1 MYTHP
6 FFPPFFGPNFWLF
19 SVIMIPCFFVQ
30 SVLGDLHLY
39 LFVFIL
45 LGYDFLDVDAM
56 GLHRVYIDVA
66 RYFFL
71 FGKDIFI
78 HLDSR

>member
-1 MYTHP
+1 
-6 FFPPFFGPNFWLF
+6 
-19 SVIMIPCFFVQ
+19 MIPCFFVQ
-30 SVLGDLHLY
+30 SILGDLHLY

-66 RYFFL
+66 CIYRCGTLFLSFWKGYFYTL
-71 FGKDIFI
+71 G
-78 HLDSR
+78 